1 MRRKLPVSVIIIL
14 VIGAAY
20 LIASL
25 TLNNFL
31 SQERLRIMLVEPV
44 EDQLGRKI
52 EIASINVSL
61 FSGID
66 IKDIVVKEKDPAQD
80 FASIG
85 NFRLKYE
92 LLPLLEKRLVIKEV
106 LIDGPTIKISRNA
119 QGISNFADLTLK
131 PKNIQKEI
139 PPPELQT
146 VDPLPVTLVFDQI
159 KVNNL
164 NLMFTDQTGELPAI
178 TSTKG
183 DLTLAV
189 TLGKT
194 LADARYKGTLDL
206 IVNTQFN
213 GSKPVLVI
221 KSEVSEQ
228 RIAFKGEL
236 TVELDKLLFSGQ
248 LANQQTEPDLTLDLE
263 GATLNLERLAGLKPA
278 GQKQGGKTTSGA
290 PSSLASP
297 PAAIASSQPDAKKFR
312 AHGKISINEVRHGK
326 LALQNLNL
334 NYTFAENVL
343 EITDLKA
350 GLFGGSISGKA
361 GLELGQP
368 TPAFRGQL
376 KADKLQMASAM
387 ESLGK
392 PKGYLAG
399 ELSGDFSG
407 RGAGSGWPEIRDSL
421 DGQGKFV
428 IVKGGLASSPI
439 SLALAK
445 LLGIPELDNLRFD
458 RLSAAVKIADGRA
471 ALDSSLSSKVLDIQT
486 KGSAGLDGSLDLP
499 LVLQLSPEYSR
510 RLQERASFTRY
521 LADSSGRTSLT
532 LKLRGTVDQ
541 PDLSLNGDGAGNQI
555 KNALGRKAGEE
566 LSRALSKKLGGLD
579 KQSQTT
585 AEETTD
591 RLLQQLLGN

>member
-25 TLNNFL
+25 ALNNFL

-52 EIASINVSL
+52 EIGSINISL

-92 LLPLLEKRLVIKEV
+92 ILPLFEKRLVIKEV

-119 QGISNFADLTLK
+119 QGVSNFADLTLK

-178 TSTKG
+178 TSTEG

-194 LADARYKGTLDL
+194 LADAQYKGTLDL

-221 KSEVSEQ
+221 KSDVSEQ
-228 RIAFKGEL
+228 QIAFKGEL

-248 LANQQTEPDLTLDLE
+248 LANPLTEPNLTLDLQ
-263 GATLNLERLAGLKPA
+263 GATLDLERLAGLKPA
-278 GQKQGGKTTSGA
+278 GQKNGDVTA
-290 PSSLASP
+290 PDAPALASP
-297 PAAIASSQPDAKKFR
+297 PATGTSQPGAKKFR
-312 AHGKISINEVRHGK
+312 AHGKININEVRHGK

-334 NYTFAENVL
+334 NYAFAENVL

-350 GLFGGSISGKA
+350 GLFGGSINGKA

-407 RGAGSGWPEIRDSL
+407 RGAGSGWPKIRDSL

-428 IVKGGLASSPI
+428 IIKGGLASSPI
-439 SLALAK
+439 SQALAK

-458 RLSAAVKIADGRA
+458 RLSATVKIAGGRA
-471 ALDSSLSSKVLDIQT
+471 ALDSSLSSKVLDLQT

-521 LADSSGRTSLT
+521 LADASGRTSLT
-532 LKLRGTVDQ
+532 LTLRGTVDQ
-541 PDLSLNGDGAGNQI
+541 PDLRLNGEGAGNQI

-579 KQSQTT
+579 KQGQTT

-591 RLLQQLLGN
+591 RLLQQLLRN

>member
-1 MRRKLPVSVIIIL
+1 MRKKLPISVIIIAIL
-14 VIGAAY
+14 GAAY

-25 TLNNFL
+25 TLSNFL

-52 EIASINVSL
+52 EIGSIDISL

-66 IKDIVVKEKDPAQD
+66 IKDIVVKEKDPAQE

-92 LLPLLEKRLVIKEV
+92 ILPLFEKRLVIKEV
-106 LIDGPTIKISRNA
+106 LIDKPTIQISRNA
-119 QGISNFADLTLK
+119 QGITNIADLTIK
-131 PKNIQKEI
+131 PKNIQKEV

-146 VDPLPVTLVFDQI
+146 VTPLPITLVFDQI
-159 KVNNL
+159 KISNL

-183 DLTLAV
+183 DLVLAV

-194 LADARYKGTLDL
+194 LAEASYKGTLDL
-206 IVNTQFN
+206 IVNTKFN
-213 GSKPVLVI
+213 GSQPVLI
-221 KSEVSEQ
+221 LKSEVSDQ
-228 RIAFKGEL
+228 LITFKGEL
-236 TVELDKLLFSGQ
+236 TVELDKLIFNGRV
-248 LANQQTEPDLTLDLE
+248 ANHMTDPDLTLDLQ
-263 GATLNLERLAGLKPA
+263 GATLDLEKLAGLKPA
-278 GQKQGGKTTSGA
+278 RQRPVRETTPATISPVGA
-290 PSSLASP
+290 
-297 PAAIASSQPDAKKFR
+297 SQPNANQPVTKKFR
-312 AHGKISINEVRHGK
+312 AHGKIGITEVRHGK
-326 LALQNLNL
+326 LALQNLKL

-343 EITDLKA
+343 EITDLSA
-350 GLFGGSISGKA
+350 GLFSGSISGKA
-361 GLELGQP
+361 GLELGR
-368 TPAFRGQL
+368 PAPVFRGQL

-392 PKGYLAG
+392 PQGYLSG

-428 IVKGGLASSPI
+428 IAKGGLASSPI
-439 SLALAK
+439 SQALAK

-458 RLSAAVKIADGRA
+458 KLSATVKIADGRA
-471 ALDSSLSSKVLDIQT
+471 ILDSNLSSNVLTMQT
-486 KGSAGLDGSLDLP
+486 KGSAGLDGSMDLP
-499 LVLQLSPEYSR
+499 LLLQLSPEYSR

-521 LADSSGRTSLT
+521 LADPSGRTSLT
-532 LKLRGTVDQ
+532 LKLKGTVDQ
-541 PDLSLNGDGAGNQI
+541 PDLSLNGEGAGNQI
-555 KNALGRKAGEE
+555 KNALGKKAGEE

-579 KQSQTT
+579 SQSQG
-585 AEETTD
+585 AVEETTG
-591 RLLQQLLGN
+591 RLFKQLMGN